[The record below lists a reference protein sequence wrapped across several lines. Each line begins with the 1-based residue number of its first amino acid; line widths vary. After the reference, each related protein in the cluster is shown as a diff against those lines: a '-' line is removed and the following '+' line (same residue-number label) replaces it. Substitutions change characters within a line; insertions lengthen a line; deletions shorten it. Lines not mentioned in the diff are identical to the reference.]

1 MLSTV
6 STTLCTP
13 RISRFARPAQTARVD
28 NKQIRFQNLLGLIRE
43 TGSKAE
49 LARQTG
55 ADEAHLSQIVAR
67 GGVPGVRNVGD
78 DLARKLE
85 VGTGKPF
92 GWMDHDHSGF
102 DRGNTESAGSQLHTA
117 PEISWV
123 QAGKFNGVED
133 FREQYAEHPQIPS
146 PVPLGRGAF
155 ALCVRGDSMTG
166 PPGTKSFPDGCKI
179 IIDPTIDPKPG
190 MRVVVRLD
198 GVDEATFKELVLDS
212 GRYFLRAL
220 NPQYPVMPMPEDARI
235 IGVVVGMWM
244 GE

>member
-1 MLSTV
+1 MSTG
-6 STTLCTP
+6 LCTAH
-13 RISRFARPAQTARVD
+13 ISRVARPVQTPRVD
-28 NKQIRFQNLLGLIRE
+28 NKQIRFQNLLALIRE
-43 TGSKAE
+43 SGSKAE
-49 LARQTG
+49 LSRRTG
-55 ADEAHLSQIVAR
+55 VNEAYLSQIVGR
-67 GGVPGVRNVGD
+67 GGMPTGRDVGD
-78 DLARKLE
+78 EMARKLE
-85 VGTGKPF
+85 TGTGNPF

-102 DRGNTESAGSQLHTA
+102 DKGNTESVDSQLRTA

-133 FREQYAEHPQIPS
+133 FREQYADHPRIPS

-166 PPGTKSFPDGCKI
+166 PPGAKSYPDGCKI
-179 IIDPTIDPKPG
+179 IVDPTVDPKPG

-198 GVDEATFKELVLDS
+198 GVDEATFKELVLDA
-212 GRYFLRAL
+212 GQYFLRAL